1 MKVIDLYNVVL
12 TNENGDVCGVK
23 SFLTEDE
30 AKKCLAE
37 MHKADLEMIESADLF
52 LDEDKFNIGCTVYSI
67 WYEGEYLYH
76 GEVSKSV
83 LKIEED

>member
-37 MHKADLEMIESADLF
+37 MHKADLETIENEDLY
-52 LDEDKFNIGCTVYSI
+52 LEEDKFNIGCTAYSI
-67 WYEGEYLYH
+67 WYGSEYLYH